1 MRYSNVVM
9 AVRTLFLVPMLLLA
23 GVACFGGGGGAD
35 SPPAET
41 PEPTSAAGVPGSPEQ
56 ALARYVQQTLQK
68 PFVEDCTRAD
78 VAVDVN
84 KVCASFRGER
94 DQQRAYVLG
103 LTFSEFTEWVI
114 LEKQGS
120 EWKVASTS
128 ALNADTAAIPGIPWP
143 LRTGVDVVVAGAQP
157 CLNVREGPA
166 LNQKA
171 VDCISDGATIKLS
184 AGPLV
189 ADGFQ
194 WWQVQGRAGWVA
206 GDFLRSPDAAR

>member
-9 AVRTLFLVPMLLLA
+9 AVRTLFLVPMLLVA
-23 GVACFGGGGGAD
+23 GVACFGGGGDND
-35 SPPAET
+35 SRPEET
-41 PEPTSAAGVPGSPEQ
+41 PEPTAAAGVPGSPEQ

-114 LEKQGS
+114 LEKQGG

-128 ALNADTAAIPGIPWP
+128 ALNADTAAIPGIPCP
-143 LRTGVDVVVAGAQP
+143 LRTGVDVVVAGAPP

-171 VDCISDGATIKLS
+171 VDCISDGTTIKLS

-189 ADGFQ
+189 VDGFQ
-194 WWQVQGRAGWVA
+194 WWQVQGRAGWGA
-206 GDFLRSPDAAR
+206 RGFLRY